1 MITSTVHLAVY
12 DTLSDWEVG
21 YVTAAINGPHWQA
34 EPDRFRVLSVGET
47 REPVT
52 TMGGLRITPHVALDE
67 LTPAD
72 SAMLV
77 LPGAD
82 TWDAGGNT
90 AFARTAR
97 QFLDAGVPVAAIC
110 GATAGLAAEGLLDD
124 RDHTSNAAEYL
135 GFTGYAGGSR
145 YRDELVVTDGDL
157 TTANATAPVEFAGAL
172 LQQLG
177 VFEAAVLDAWY
188 KLYGRQDAAGFHELV
203 AATSTQESA

>member
-1 MITSTVHLAVY
+1 M
-12 DTLSDWEVG
+12 
-21 YVTAAINGPHWQA
+21 
-34 EPDRFRVLSVGET
+34 
-47 REPVT
+47 
-52 TMGGLRITPHVALDE
+52 ALDE

-90 AFARTAR
+90 AFACTAR

-135 GFTGYAGGSR
+135 GFTGYAGESR

-157 TTANATAPVEFAGAL
+157 TTANATAPVEFARAL